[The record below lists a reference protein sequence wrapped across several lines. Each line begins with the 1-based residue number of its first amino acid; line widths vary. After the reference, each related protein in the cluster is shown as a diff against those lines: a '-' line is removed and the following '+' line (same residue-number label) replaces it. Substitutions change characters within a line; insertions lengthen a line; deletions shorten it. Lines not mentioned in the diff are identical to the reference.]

1 MQNSQLMQNS
11 IVTPAASVLAQSKNL
26 MPVPEACQRTL
37 RSGLPQNICIF
48 ILDIVA
54 YFRQDTF
61 VACLGRMG

>member
-1 MQNSQLMQNS
+1 MQGSRPMQNP
-11 IVTPAASVLAQSKNL
+11 IVTPVSFDLSLRKNL
-26 MPVPEACQRTL
+26 MPAPGPCQRTL

-48 ILDIVA
+48 ILDIMA